1 MYSIL
6 HQHLFTLNFIAALA
20 ERKTYKAQAKLR
32 KILAVPALSRGSV
45 ALSCLSEKDY
55 TPVLTAD
62 LALYSHGSVSLDQ
75 HETVTGVHGHSD
87 GDGGGDVTVDNEDPE
102 HRTNSSDHSSSHRYS
117 VNTGESSKLSRSSGS
132 QLSEMIIAAEDDYLP
147 VPLAVTFCSVCEVQV
162 LPVGSD
168 DYQATIIC
176 AVCNS
181 QFHESCYFS
190 DCTIDPD
197 RSVCRRVDPS
207 DFDCRVCRIIAETKD
222 QSKGKETR
230 NVNQLKSK
238 RKNSESSTN
247 NGVESLES
255 PKKLTKK
262 RKVASKKITTAAPN
276 AHVQSKQL
284 VEESAIHPDILAA
297 LEACESYE
305 LT

>member
-1 MYSIL
+1 M
-6 HQHLFTLNFIAALA
+6 
-20 ERKTYKAQAKLR
+20 
-32 KILAVPALSRGSV
+32 

-62 LALYSHGSVSLDQ
+62 LALYSHGSISLE
-75 HETVTGVHGHSD
+75 HNETVTGVQGHDD
-87 GDGGGDVTVDNEDPE
+87 GDGDGDCGGDGAVDNEDPE
-102 HRTNSSDHSSSHRYS
+102 HRTNTSDSHHYS
-117 VNTGESSKLSRSSGS
+117 VNNGENSNNGRSSGS
-132 QLSEMIIAAEDDYLP
+132 QSFEMIIAAEDDYLP

-162 LPVGSD
+162 LPEGSD
-168 DYQATIIC
+168 DYQSIIIC

-181 QFHESCYFS
+181 QFHESCCFS
-190 DCTIDPD
+190 DCSLDPA
-197 RSVCRRVDPS
+197 RGVCMRVDPS
-207 DFDCRVCRIIAETKD
+207 DFDCRVCRIIAVTTD
-222 QSKGKETR
+222 QSKSKGTR
-230 NVNQLKSK
+230 YVNHLKTK
-238 RKNSESSTN
+238 RKNSEPNANDVDDNS
-247 NGVESLES
+247 ES

-276 AHVQSKQL
+276 AHAQFKER

>member
-1 MYSIL
+1 
-6 HQHLFTLNFIAALA
+6 LFILNFIAALA

-32 KILAVPALSRGSV
+32 KIIAVPALSRGSV

-62 LALYSHGSVSLDQ
+62 LALYSHGSVSLE
-75 HETVTGVHGHSD
+75 HNENVTGVQGHDD
-87 GDGGGDVTVDNEDPE
+87 GDGDCGGDGAVDNEDPE
-102 HRTNSSDHSSSHRYS
+102 HRTNATDSHHYS
-117 VNTGESSKLSRSSGS
+117 VNSGENSNNGRSSGS
-132 QLSEMIIAAEDDYLP
+132 QSSEMIIAAEDDYLP

-162 LPVGSD
+162 LPESSNE
-168 DYQATIIC
+168 YQSIVIC

-181 QFHESCYFS
+181 QFHERCCIS
-190 DCTIDPD
+190 DCSSDPA
-197 RSVCRRVDPS
+197 RGVCRRVDPS
-207 DFDCRVCRIIAETKD
+207 DFDCRVCRIIAVTPD
-222 QSKGKETR
+222 QSKSKGTR
-230 NVNQLKSK
+230 NVNHLKTK
-238 RKNSESSTN
+238 RKNSESN
-247 NGVESLES
+247 ANDVDDNLES

-276 AHVQSKQL
+276 AYVQSKER